1 MATNGVAIFST
12 ISSLCNTK
20 IAKKMKKKVPAKLSA
35 SESSENQT
43 DEFNYESD
51 EYLLSEE
58 EYEKYVIR
66 IRNMSRGFH

>member
-1 MATNGVAIFST
+1 
-12 ISSLCNTK
+12 
-20 IAKKMKKKVPAKLSA
+20 MKKKVPAKLSA

-51 EYLLSEE
+51 EFLLSEK

-66 IRNMSRGFH
+66 IRNMSRGIN